1 MAKIKSIRIC
11 KRDEKTKTTLVD
23 FMLDIKATAQGM
35 FTATFPD
42 DITAKLKELNVFDKY
57 HKGTLEAE
65 TLTKLEAEINRAIS
79 YLTQYEVIEDVHVIK
94 YSLETACEYSKTVD
108 GKYFPH
114 SAFKDETFLC
124 DEKGNPIFFS
134 GTEYR
139 NNSSR
144 YGDYHVSI
152 ICGIRRKITNKYL
165 DGTIKTYYT
174 YADRNKLEING
185 KWIHELIGMGT
196 GSVYRNLDELNAI
209 EYTEENALFF
219 RKFVTGIFT
228 INDYVAKIK
237 DTDQLRLM
245 IQNNI
250 AIEGV

>member
-1 MAKIKSIRIC
+1 MAKIKSIRIN
-11 KRDEKTKTTLVD
+11 KRDPKTNTTLVD

-42 DITAKLKELNVFDKY
+42 EITAKLKELNVFDRY
-57 HKGTLEAE
+57 HKGTMEAE
-65 TLTKLEAEINRAIS
+65 TLSKLEAEINRAIS

-94 YSLETACEYSKTVD
+94 YSIGTACNYSKTTD

-114 SAFKDETFLC
+114 SAFENEKFSRDEH
-124 DEKGNPIFFS
+124 GNPLWIC
-134 GTEYR
+134 GTEKR
-139 NNSSR
+139 EQHQP
-144 YGDYHVSI
+144 GDYHVSI
-152 ICGIRRKITNKYL
+152 TCGIRRKITNKYL

-174 YADRNKLEING
+174 YADRSKLGING
-185 KWIHELIGMGT
+185 KWVHELIGMGT
-196 GSVYRNLDELNAI
+196 GSYCRKIDDFKEI

-228 INDYVAKIK
+228 INEYVAKIK

-245 IQNNI
+245 IKNNI

>member
-1 MAKIKSIRIC
+1 MAKIKSMRIHR
-11 KRDEKTKTTLVD
+11 RDPKTNTSLVD

-42 DITAKLKELNVFDKY
+42 DITSKLKELNVFDRY

-65 TLTKLEAEINRAIS
+65 TLNKLEADIGRVVN
-79 YLTQYEVIEDVHVIK
+79 YLTQYEVLEDVHVIK
-94 YSLETACEYSKTVD
+94 YAIETACEYTKTID

-114 SAFKDETFLC
+114 SAYKDETFLC
-124 DEKGNPIFFS
+124 NEHGHPIFFE
-134 GTEYR
+134 GTTR
-139 NNSSR
+139 RDPSHPGN
-144 YGDYHVSI
+144 YHVSI
-152 ICGIRRKITNKYL
+152 ICDIRRKITNKYL
-165 DGTIKTYYT
+165 DGTVKTYYT
-174 YADRNKLEING
+174 YADRTKFGQNG
-185 KWIHELIGMGT
+185 KWISELVGLGT
-196 GSVYRNLDELNAI
+196 DSFYRKIDDLQEI

-219 RKFVTGIFT
+219 RRFLTGIFT

-245 IQNNI
+245 IKNNI